1 MVLTPE
7 IMQTAFTER
16 QSGDKE
22 QENQP
27 ANVDMMDE
35 SENISGELEEGD
47 DLSSESM
54 FNDNTVVTRIES
66 RPFKGIPKEWHETIQ
81 VKHKVT

>member
-16 QSGDKE
+16 QSEDNE

-27 ANVDMMDE
+27 ASVEMMDE

-47 DLSSESM
+47 DLSESM
-54 FNDNTVVTRIES
+54 FKDNTVVTRIES
-66 RPFKGIPKEWHETIQ
+66 RPFKGIPKEWHETI
-81 VKHKVT
+81 